1 MTDVFSLFTQKPA
14 TLYVEALEDGEV
26 VVVAESVMDA
36 LCEEIPQLNK
46 YYRLVYQKGLAYSNN
61 RILHTISNTA
71 ADHYQ
76 LFLQQFPTVEQRVPQ
91 YMIASYLGVTPE
103 FLSKIKSRIMKKD
116 SGASGNTPDT
126 DNSCPGSA
134 V

>member
-14 TLYVEALEDGEV
+14 TLYVDALEDGEV
-26 VVVAESVMDA
+26 VVVSESAMDELYEA
-36 LCEEIPQLNK
+36 IPQLNK
-46 YYRLVYQKGLAYSNN
+46 YFRLAYQKGLAFSTN

-71 ADHYQ
+71 TDHYQ

-103 FLSKIKSRIMKKD
+103 FLSKIKSKIMKKD
-116 SGASGNTPDT
+116 SGVSNNTPDT
-126 DNSCPGSA
+126 PNNCTF
-134 V
+134 